1 MTKVQPYWKF
11 GFLSHGLGNKKSKGG
26 NREERCEREK
36 ARPNGGEGG
45 RNTAGQGGERRR
57 PVTQC
62 HRQRQR

>member
-1 MTKVQPYWKF
+1 MGLETRKV
-11 GFLSHGLGNKKSKGG
+11 KGE

-45 RNTAGQGGERRR
+45 RNTAGRGGERRR

-62 HRQRQR
+62 HRQGKDES